1 MATLKELM
9 GDLNR
14 GDGRRFFSHSMLI
27 SNELFFEPI
36 FKDHHN
42 VWYGLD
48 DRGNS
53 DYFPE
58 NDADDWKLYM
68 KPNEKKKVK
77 LYRPIYLDTN
87 RVSYGTHSKWESNK
101 SYFYDYDF
109 QKIVGWQEME
119 VEVDE

>member
-9 GDLNR
+9 GDLTR
-14 GDGRRFFSHSMLI
+14 GDGRRFFNLRTRQI
-27 SNELFFEPI
+27 FEPI
-36 FKDHHN
+36 YFSCPN
-42 VWYGLD
+42 WFGLC
-48 DRGNS
+48 S
-53 DYFPE
+53 DKYSYYFDENKPE
-58 NDADDWKLYM
+58 WDFDEKSTF
-68 KPNEKKKVK
+68 KKKVK

-119 VEVDE
+119 VEVDN